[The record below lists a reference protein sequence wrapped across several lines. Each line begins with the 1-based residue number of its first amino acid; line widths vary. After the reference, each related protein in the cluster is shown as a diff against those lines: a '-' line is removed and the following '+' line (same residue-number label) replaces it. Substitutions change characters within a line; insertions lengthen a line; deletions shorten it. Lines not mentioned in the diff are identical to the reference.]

1 MWGRSSPQEEQPM
14 QMFPAR
20 DSGIGFSR
28 KAEGARVSV
37 VRWVGAGSE
46 VSRGGDR
53 GPPGAEVSLP
63 AVGN

>member
-1 MWGRSSPQEEQPM
+1 M